1 MRYLLT
7 LLFAA
12 LSLNAVGQ
20 DTTPPELI
28 DFSISDTEVVL
39 SDNEGLVLFNIL
51 SEDDLSGIY
60 EVILTLR
67 YNQFVYTYSDNSCNN
82 ELLCSSEFNI
92 DFNGWDPGQYQVD
105 KIQVLDLLGNINT
118 YGSSYLESLGYDV
131 YFCKSSA

>member
-1 MRYLLT
+1 MKYLTT

-67 YNQFVYTYSDNSCNN
+67 
-82 ELLCSSEFNI
+82 
-92 DFNGWDPGQYQVD
+92 
-105 KIQVLDLLGNINT
+105 
-118 YGSSYLESLGYDV
+118 
-131 YFCKSSA
+131 